1 MVGSFAN
8 EAKSFLVTRLLEVT
22 RLSTTKADGVYIG
35 HLVRNH
41 LNFTTPTRFL
51 LLHLLCHSTFCL
63 SYTVIHLS
71 LRILWNLFI
80 TWGNPLVRL
89 KPILLWIKLRIRTL
103 KSPRRRHT
111 TRSKTIRLWRELRV
125 WTLVLL
131 KGLLLLLSALLKLV
145 VVELPIPV
153 VPSPPS
159 RSSSSVPSSTPSV
172 SHDHL
177 FRLQIYNLYLLNSK
191 IT

>member
-1 MVGSFAN
+1 
-8 EAKSFLVTRLLEVT
+8 
-22 RLSTTKADGVYIG
+22 
-35 HLVRNH
+35 
-41 LNFTTPTRFL
+41 
-51 LLHLLCHSTFCL
+51 
-63 SYTVIHLS
+63 
-71 LRILWNLFI
+71 
-80 TWGNPLVRL
+80 LVRL

-111 TRSKTIRLWRELRV
+111 TRSKAIRLWRELRV
-125 WTLVLL
+125 WTLILL
-131 KGLLLLLSALLKLV
+131 KGLLLLLSTLLKLV

-177 FRLQIYNLYLLNSK
+177 LRLQIYNLYLLNSK